1 MNTTSLLTAQHG
13 LVINPFAEWTGVFD
27 FHSPQ
32 ETTLNCSSCATS
44 VSLVSV
50 VHVNLTFVFQGQDLS
65 WVSTLYIHTLW
76 GNKFT
81 NWKSYFQP
89 LLKIKEF
96 LQSILDCWTNCF
108 REAGSCC
115 LNVCS
120 VFSLWIIHP
129 FFLFCIEILEFS
141 VSETE
146 RQRLMKESLTE
157 KMICGLLMC
166 CK

>member
-32 ETTLNCSSCATS
+32 ETALNCSSCATS

-50 VHVNLTFVFQGQDLS
+50 NLTFVFQGRDLS

-108 REAGSCC
+108 HEAGSCC

-120 VFSLWIIHP
+120 VFALYYSP
-129 FFLFCIEILEFS
+129 FFSLLQRNLR
-141 VSETE
+141 VLSETE
-146 RQRLMKESLTE
+146 RHIDERKSYRENDLWFIAVL
-157 KMICGLLMC
+157 
-166 CK
+166 